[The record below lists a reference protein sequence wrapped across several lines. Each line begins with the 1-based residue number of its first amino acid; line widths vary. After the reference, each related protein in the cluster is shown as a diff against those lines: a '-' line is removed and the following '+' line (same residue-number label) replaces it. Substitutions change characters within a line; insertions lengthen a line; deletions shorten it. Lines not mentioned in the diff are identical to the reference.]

1 MIEIKDIHKR
11 YNDLE
16 VLKGISVS
24 IDKGEVISIIGPSG
38 TGKSTFLRCINYL
51 EVAEQGTISFGNE
64 TYNLN
69 NMSKKEVNQLRSH
82 SSMVF
87 QNWNLFKNR
96 TALENIMEH
105 LIYVK
110 KLSKDKSEEIAK
122 KYLEVVGLSE
132 KKDYYPHQLSGGQQQ
147 HIGIARAMA
156 INPEIM
162 LFDEPTSSLD
172 PELIKYVLTVI
183 KDLALSKQ
191 TMMIVTHE
199 MKFAKDVS
207 NRILF
212 LEGGKIL
219 EEGKPEQIFEHPQ
232 HNRIKEFLDLLE
244 S

>member
-69 NMSKKEVNQLRSH
+69 NMSKKDVNQLRSH

-110 KLSKDKSEEIAK
+110 KLRKDKSEEIAK

-147 HIGIARAMA
+147 RIGIARAMA

>member
-1 MIEIKDIHKR
+1 MIEIKDIHKI

-69 NMSKKEVNQLRSH
+69 NMSKKEVNKLRSH

-110 KLSKDKSEEIAK
+110 KLSKDESEEIAK

-147 HIGIARAMA
+147 RIGIARAMA

-172 PELIKYVLTVI
+172 PEFIKYVLTVI

>member
-64 TYNLN
+64 IYNLN

-147 HIGIARAMA
+147 RIGIARAMA

>member
-110 KLSKDKSEEIAK
+110 KLRKDKSEEIAK

-147 HIGIARAMA
+147 RIGIARAMA

>member
-51 EVAEQGTISFGNE
+51 EVAEQGTISFGNK

-110 KLSKDKSEEIAK
+110 KLSKDESEEIAK

-147 HIGIARAMA
+147 RIGIARAMA

>member
-1 MIEIKDIHKR
+1 M
-11 YNDLE
+11 
-16 VLKGISVS
+16 
-24 IDKGEVISIIGPSG
+24 
-38 TGKSTFLRCINYL
+38 

-110 KLSKDKSEEIAK
+110 KLSKDESEEIAK

-147 HIGIARAMA
+147 RIGIARAMA

>member
-147 HIGIARAMA
+147 RIGIARA
-156 INPEIM
+156 IIM
-162 LFDEPTSSLD
+162 G
-172 PELIKYVLTVI
+172 VI
-183 KDLALSKQ
+183 RKL
-191 TMMIVTHE
+191 
-199 MKFAKDVS
+199 
-207 NRILF
+207 
-212 LEGGKIL
+212 
-219 EEGKPEQIFEHPQ
+219 
-232 HNRIKEFLDLLE
+232 
-244 S
+244 

>member
-64 TYNLN
+64 IYNLN

-147 HIGIARAMA
+147 RIGIARAMA

-172 PELIKYVLTVI
+172 
-183 KDLALSKQ
+183 
-191 TMMIVTHE
+191 
-199 MKFAKDVS
+199 
-207 NRILF
+207 
-212 LEGGKIL
+212 
-219 EEGKPEQIFEHPQ
+219 IF
-232 HNRIKEFLDLLE
+232 
-244 S
+244 

>member
-87 QNWNLFKNR
+87 QNWNL
-96 TALENIMEH
+96 
-105 LIYVK
+105 
-110 KLSKDKSEEIAK
+110 
-122 KYLEVVGLSE
+122 
-132 KKDYYPHQLSGGQQQ
+132 
-147 HIGIARAMA
+147 
-156 INPEIM
+156 
-162 LFDEPTSSLD
+162 TSTL
-172 PELIKYVLTVI
+172 
-183 KDLALSKQ
+183 
-191 TMMIVTHE
+191 
-199 MKFAKDVS
+199 
-207 NRILF
+207 
-212 LEGGKIL
+212 
-219 EEGKPEQIFEHPQ
+219 
-232 HNRIKEFLDLLE
+232 
-244 S
+244 

>member
-110 KLSKDKSEEIAK
+110 KLSKDESEEIAK

-132 KKDYYPHQLSGGQQQ
+132 KKDYYPIIH
-147 HIGIARAMA
+147 
-156 INPEIM
+156 
-162 LFDEPTSSLD
+162 
-172 PELIKYVLTVI
+172 YLTLVY
-183 KDLALSKQ
+183 
-191 TMMIVTHE
+191 H
-199 MKFAKDVS
+199 
-207 NRILF
+207 
-212 LEGGKIL
+212 
-219 EEGKPEQIFEHPQ
+219 
-232 HNRIKEFLDLLE
+232 
-244 S
+244 

>member
-147 HIGIARAMA
+147 RIGIARAMA

>member
-24 IDKGEVISIIGPSG
+24 FDKGEVISIIGPSG

-110 KLSKDKSEEIAK
+110 KLRKDKSEEIAK

-147 HIGIARAMA
+147 RIGIARAMA
-156 INPEIM
+156 INPELM
-162 LFDEPTSSLD
+162 LFDDPTSSLD

>member
-110 KLSKDKSEEIAK
+110 KLSKDESEEIAK
-122 KYLEVVGLSE
+122 KYLEVVGLS
-132 KKDYYPHQLSGGQQQ
+132 
-147 HIGIARAMA
+147 
-156 INPEIM
+156 
-162 LFDEPTSSLD
+162 
-172 PELIKYVLTVI
+172 
-183 KDLALSKQ
+183 
-191 TMMIVTHE
+191 
-199 MKFAKDVS
+199 
-207 NRILF
+207 
-212 LEGGKIL
+212 
-219 EEGKPEQIFEHPQ
+219 
-232 HNRIKEFLDLLE
+232 
-244 S
+244 

>member
-69 NMSKKEVNQLRSH
+69 NMSKKEVNKLRSH

-110 KLSKDKSEEIAK
+110 KLSKDESEEIAK

-147 HIGIARAMA
+147 RIGIARAMA

-172 PELIKYVLTVI
+172 PEFIKYVLTVI

>member
-1 MIEIKDIHKR
+1 
-11 YNDLE
+11 
-16 VLKGISVS
+16 
-24 IDKGEVISIIGPSG
+24 
-38 TGKSTFLRCINYL
+38 
-51 EVAEQGTISFGNE
+51 
-64 TYNLN
+64 
-69 NMSKKEVNQLRSH
+69 
-82 SSMVF
+82 
-87 QNWNLFKNR
+87 
-96 TALENIMEH
+96 MEH

-110 KLSKDKSEEIAK
+110 KLRKDKSEEIAK

-147 HIGIARAMA
+147 RIGIARAMA

>member
-110 KLSKDKSEEIAK
+110 KLRKDKSEEIAK

-132 KKDYYPHQLSGGQQQ
+132 KKDYYPHQLSGGQ
-147 HIGIARAMA
+147 H
-156 INPEIM
+156 NV
-162 LFDEPTSSLD
+162 LVL
-172 PELIKYVLTVI
+172 PELW
-183 KDLALSKQ
+183 
-191 TMMIVTHE
+191 
-199 MKFAKDVS
+199 
-207 NRILF
+207 
-212 LEGGKIL
+212 
-219 EEGKPEQIFEHPQ
+219 
-232 HNRIKEFLDLLE
+232 LLIQK
-244 S
+244 

>member
-1 MIEIKDIHKR
+1 
-11 YNDLE
+11 
-16 VLKGISVS
+16 
-24 IDKGEVISIIGPSG
+24 
-38 TGKSTFLRCINYL
+38 
-51 EVAEQGTISFGNE
+51 
-64 TYNLN
+64 
-69 NMSKKEVNQLRSH
+69 
-82 SSMVF
+82 
-87 QNWNLFKNR
+87 
-96 TALENIMEH
+96 
-105 LIYVK
+105 
-110 KLSKDKSEEIAK
+110 
-122 KYLEVVGLSE
+122 
-132 KKDYYPHQLSGGQQQ
+132 
-147 HIGIARAMA
+147 MA

>member
-122 KYLEVVGLSE
+122 KNLEVVGLSE

-147 HIGIARAMA
+147 RIGIARAMA

>member
-87 QNWNLFKNR
+87 QNLNLK
-96 TALENIMEH
+96 TI
-105 LIYVK
+105 
-110 KLSKDKSEEIAK
+110 KL
-122 KYLEVVGLSE
+122 
-132 KKDYYPHQLSGGQQQ
+132 
-147 HIGIARAMA
+147 
-156 INPEIM
+156 
-162 LFDEPTSSLD
+162 
-172 PELIKYVLTVI
+172 
-183 KDLALSKQ
+183 
-191 TMMIVTHE
+191 
-199 MKFAKDVS
+199 
-207 NRILF
+207 
-212 LEGGKIL
+212 
-219 EEGKPEQIFEHPQ
+219 
-232 HNRIKEFLDLLE
+232 
-244 S
+244 

>member
-110 KLSKDKSEEIAK
+110 KLSKDESEEIAK

-147 HIGIARAMA
+147 RIGIARAMA

>member
-38 TGKSTFLRCINYL
+38 TGKSTFLRCIIYL

-110 KLSKDKSEEIAK
+110 KLSKDESEEIAK

-147 HIGIARAMA
+147 RIGIARAMA